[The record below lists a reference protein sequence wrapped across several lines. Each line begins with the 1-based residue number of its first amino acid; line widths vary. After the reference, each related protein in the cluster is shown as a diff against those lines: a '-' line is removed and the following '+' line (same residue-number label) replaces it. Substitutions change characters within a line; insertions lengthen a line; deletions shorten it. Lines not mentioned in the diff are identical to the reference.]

1 MTFAGIVSCTPMLYL
16 AACGSPVRD
25 VNYPKPPYP
34 RIEAQIARIKP
45 LLQRCQDNM
54 PGKNAC
60 SLSDHGDT
68 LGQASYYMMGSKDEF
83 IPHGFIA
90 SVGADGRPFRSPRH
104 REANEGDFSRD
115 HVLSHALFAAST
127 GITAPLTSIL
137 SYAQHNNWQVCGD
150 RSKCLLTPGILQI
163 AGDAIGMHTGSRPYG
178 TDIPGYVGEQ
188 QAKIEVETL
197 SGQAL
202 SLVVDKA
209 LIKILSAN
217 LNSTWQS
224 IVRQAANKEPKNLYF
239 AMVNTLA
246 NGGDWN
252 VIAEAVAVELEA
264 WQGPSASGA
273 FDRTGSGWQLVGL
286 GSFLLRVR

>member
-1 MTFAGIVSCTPMLYL
+1 MKPTISALFLATFFS
-16 AACGSPVRD
+16 ACGAKAREPS
-25 VNYPKPPYP
+25 YPTPPYP

-45 LLQRCQDNM
+45 LLLRCEDGM
-54 PGKNAC
+54 PGKNTC

-68 LGQASYYMMGSKDEF
+68 LGQASYYMLGNQDEF

-104 REANEGDFSRD
+104 REANDGDFSRD

-127 GITAPLTSIL
+127 GITAPLTAVL
-137 SYAQHNNWQVCGD
+137 SYAQHNSWQVCGD
-150 RSKCLLTPGILQI
+150 RGKCLLTPGVLQI
-163 AGDAIGMHTGSRPYG
+163 CGDAIGMHTGSRPYG
-178 TDIPGYVGEQ
+178 TDIPGYIGEQ

-202 SLVVDKA
+202 SLVVDKVI
-209 LIKILSAN
+209 IKILSNN
-217 LNSTWQS
+217 LNTNWQG
-224 IVRQAANKEPKNLYF
+224 IARQAANKEPSNLYF

-252 VIAEAVAVELEA
+252 VVAESVAVELEA
-264 WQGPSASGA
+264 WEAPSPSGA

-286 GSFLLRVR
+286 GGWLLRVR